1 MLGQKIIYVGRL
13 DGYTDSDRRRLVH
26 RIRSLLLLQYGIC
39 CSEKGIEEKAKSIA
53 AKIHRKY
60 GDASHTAQVKASDGG
75 SLSLSEAQVSIRLN
89 SIAHHS
95 HYEVGMEWLC
105 SQAIR
110 SLGILDFLSSQLGWS
125 DKAVGLFELAL
136 LARLIHRGS
145 ELSSMN
151 WLEESSGSIQIQNQ
165 ANSVSRTGLYNISK
179 QALQDKSS
187 IESFLY
193 SQVSSCLPKSF
204 NTAPNHCYYDLSNV
218 YFHGRMQGSSLC
230 HFGASKEKRMNNP
243 LVTYSLLS
251 DGAGVIKKSEF
262 YAGNTY
268 EAHTFSDVIRHL
280 DKSQVFLCDSG
291 ISTKENIY
299 YMLEKGYKYACV
311 AKEGFKELQVDF
323 TEEQVVSFQH
333 HCSNGYEYQVWL
345 TSRENR
351 LTLNGK
357 EYKEYLLFVKSE
369 GKQIKEDGIIAKQKQ
384 RFEQGLLAIQA
395 SLSKKR
401 GHKKITQVHQ
411 RIGKLKAKN
420 GKVNKAFK
428 LDLEDDGINVT
439 SLKWTYDSTHE
450 QRNGTY
456 IIRTSQAIHDVKQ
469 TWNTYKALTEIEAV
483 NRCLKTDLKIRP
495 VYHQKD
501 ETIKAHFFMG
511 FMAANV
517 IKYIRAWL
525 SESKIHHSWER
536 ILQIMNQQKTT
547 ITTFANN
554 NNEWFWV
561 CQWSQPNQQVK
572 DIYDALEYL
581 DRAHDGFFFQVQN
594 RDG

>member
-13 DGYTDSDRRRLVH
+13 DGYTDSDRSRLVQ
-26 RIRSLLLLQYGIC
+26 RIRSLLLLQYSIC
-39 CSEKGIEEKAKSIA
+39 CSEKNLEEKARSIA
-53 AKIHRKY
+53 GKIHQKY
-60 GDASHTAQVKASDGG
+60 GDSSKVWQVKSSDGG
-75 SLSLSEAQVSIRLN
+75 NLSLSEAQVSIRLN

-105 SQAIR
+105 SQAIG
-110 SLGILDFLSSQLGWS
+110 SLGILDFLSIQLGWS
-125 DKAVGLFELAL
+125 EKQVGLFELAL

-151 WLEESSGSIQIQNQ
+151 WLEESSGSIQLQDQ
-165 ANSVSRTGLYNISK
+165 DLSVSRTGLYTISK
-179 QALQDKSS
+179 QALSYKDHL
-187 IESFLY
+187 ETFVY
-193 SQVSSCLPKSF
+193 NQVSDNLPNSDCSKK
-204 NTAPNHCYYDLSNV
+204 NHRYYDLSNV
-218 YFHGRMQGSSLC
+218 YFQGRMQGSSLC
-230 HFGASKEKRMNNP
+230 QFGPSKEKRMNKP

-251 DGAGVIKKSEF
+251 NGAGVIQKSEF
-262 YAGNTY
+262 YSGNTY
-268 EAHTFSDVIRHL
+268 EAYTFSDVITQVGK
-280 DKSQVFLCDSG
+280 DQVFLCDSG
-291 ISTKENIY
+291 ISTKENLY
-299 YMLEKGYKYACV
+299 YMLENNYQYACV
-311 AKEGFKELQVDF
+311 AREGFTEFQVDF
-323 TEEQVVSFQH
+323 EQEEVVSFQH
-333 HCSNGYEYQVWL
+333 HCSNGYQYQVWL
-345 TSRENR
+345 TAREHK
-351 LTLNGK
+351 LTINGK

-369 GKQIKEDGIIAKQKQ
+369 GKQRKEDGIIVKQKQ

-411 RIGKLKAKN
+411 RIGKLKGKN

-428 LDLEDDGINVT
+428 LEFEDDGVNIT
-439 SLKWTYDSTHE
+439 SLKWRYDSTHE
-450 QRNGTY
+450 KRNGTY
-456 IIRTSQAIHDVKQ
+456 VIRTSQAIQDVKQ
-469 TWNTYKALTEIEAV
+469 TWNTYKALTEIEAI

-511 FMAANV
+511 FIAANV

-525 SESKIHHSWER
+525 AENQIHHSWER
-536 ILQIMNQQKTT
+536 VLQIMNQQKTT

-572 DIYDALEYL
+572 DIYKALGYL